1 MLYRRSIV
9 RSSSLSSD
17 PDKNSP
23 HTEMATSSG
32 MIHMDEFFLANP
44 FMTDMIKALRDK
56 LKELKEKF
64 RVQCSG
70 FKGELQVQCSTFNV

>member
-1 MLYRRSIV
+1 
-9 RSSSLSSD
+9 
-17 PDKNSP
+17 
-23 HTEMATSSG
+23 
-32 MIHMDEFFLANP
+32 
-44 FMTDMIKALRDK
+44 MTDMIKALRDK